1 MFRIKIVNEVGD
13 MDFRMGSR
21 ERDLG
26 LQGILA
32 SMTVN
37 GVVDTSGKLRV
48 SKEVQ
53 CGGMLEG
60 VARDAVVRI
69 QPSPAGRK
77 VSVVRRRLDSHAGS

>member
-1 MFRIKIVNEVGD
+1 
-13 MDFRMGSR
+13 MDLWIGSR
-21 ERDLG
+21 KRDLG

-37 GVVDTSGKLRV
+37 GVVDTCGKLRV

-60 VARDAVVRI
+60 LARDALVRI

-77 VSVVRRRLDSHAGS
+77 VSVVRRRRDSHSGSLDQVR

>member
-1 MFRIKIVNEVGD
+1 VNEVGD
-13 MDFRMGSR
+13 MVLWMGSR
-21 ERDLG
+21 KRDLG

-60 VARDAVVRI
+60 VARGAVVRI
-69 QPSPAGRK
+69 QPSPTGRK
-77 VSVVRRRLDSHAGS
+77 VSVVRRRLDSHTGS